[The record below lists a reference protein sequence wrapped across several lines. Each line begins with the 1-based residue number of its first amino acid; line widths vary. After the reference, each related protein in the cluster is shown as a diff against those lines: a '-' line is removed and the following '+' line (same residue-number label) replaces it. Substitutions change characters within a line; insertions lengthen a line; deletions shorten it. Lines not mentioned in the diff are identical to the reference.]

1 MSGIAVASVWPSY
14 GLPGSAFTWVTNW
27 PPLQCLR
34 VVATLTLTPNS
45 YGRARPGSPFLAFHR
60 N

>member
-1 MSGIAVASVWPSY
+1 MLLPTSASMSGITVSKVWPSY
-14 GLPGSAFTWVTNW
+14 GLLGSALMWVTNW

-45 YGRARPGSPFLAFHR
+45 
-60 N
+60 

>member
-1 MSGIAVASVWPSY
+1 MVLPTSASMSGITVARVWPSY

-34 VVATLTLTPNS
+34 VVATVTLTPNS
-45 YGRARPGSPFLAFHR
+45 
-60 N
+60 